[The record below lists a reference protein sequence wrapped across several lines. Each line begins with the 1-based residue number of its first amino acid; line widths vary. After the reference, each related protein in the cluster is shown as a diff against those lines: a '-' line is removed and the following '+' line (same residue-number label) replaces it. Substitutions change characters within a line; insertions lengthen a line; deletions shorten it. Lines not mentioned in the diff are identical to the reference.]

1 MIENIICFAHSYT
14 LTDANLIIGLLILVV
29 IILVVMGCYNI
40 RYNRIISQRNEQLRR
55 ILTALDNYRAIVG
68 DGALPLDE
76 QEAILKYKLKKTK
89 EAQPLK
95 KDGEQNFF
103 VMMDARINKEKPY
116 TDPAFDQDALIKFM
130 GVSRETFCN
139 LVPRYKDP
147 DRSVERHSAIWC
159 RAIRIPTERLIIST
173 PYGLNTVHDSSL
185 SIRMKKLSP
194 SPRNVV
200 LLAQT
205 PSTAPSSSPWV
216 SHLPNTATACLN
228 YSRTNKA
235 HSKKKR
241 SGV

>member
-68 DGALPLDE
+68 DGALSLDE

-89 EAQPLK
+89 EAQSVK
-95 KDGEQNFF
+95 KDGEHNFF
-103 VMMDARINKEKPY
+103 VMMDARINKERPY
-116 TDPAFDQDALIKFM
+116 TDPTFDQDALIKFM

-147 DRSVERHSAIWC
+147 DRTFDYINSL
-159 RAIRIPTERLIIST
+159 RAEYGARLIIEHPHEEIETIAKECGFIGVDVFNSAFKFALGVTPAEYRNSMIKLFKNDQSST
-173 PYGLNTVHDSSL
+173 IH
-185 SIRMKKLSP
+185 
-194 SPRNVV
+194 
-200 LLAQT
+200 QQ
-205 PSTAPSSSPWV
+205 
-216 SHLPNTATACLN
+216 
-228 YSRTNKA
+228 
-235 HSKKKR
+235 
-241 SGV
+241 

>member
-76 QEAILKYKLKKTK
+76 QKAILKYKLKKTK

-103 VMMDARINKEKPY
+103 VMMDTRINKEKPY

-147 DRSVERHSAIWC
+147 DRALDYINSL
-159 RAIRIPTERLIIST
+159 RAEYGARLIIEHPHEKIEPLAKECGFIGTDAFNSSFKFALGVT
-173 PYGLNTVHDSSL
+173 PAEYRNSML
-185 SIRMKKLSP
+185 KLFK
-194 SPRNVV
+194 NEE
-200 LLAQT
+200 
-205 PSTAPSSSPWV
+205 
-216 SHLPNTATACLN
+216 N
-228 YSRTNKA
+228 
-235 HSKKKR
+235 SK
-241 SGV
+241 